1 MADTQKNLRPM
12 TSHSCATTER
22 SQKKVYNQLWDQ
34 MMRKSTADGFHH
46 SRPRK
51 LSPFRYQT
59 NGDWSILM
67 GRTSPDNR
75 CGSHI
80 KRNIT
85 NDTMRTSFYKTD
97 QFLSPD
103 KIGYNAKTNDGQ
115 FRVIKVNKNLWQ
127 SDVLNQKQIDVQ
139 PQQKNKY
146 FHQTLRTEQSNGFQ
160 EQTNLSQTK
169 GATYIRKDHYNKY
182 VATNQNRY
190 HGGEGYLH
198 QKRDSK
204 QMVKLINQEE
214 QRQLS
219 QTREEQRTR
228 NQNLSYTNAFEDYK
242 KRIDDKTSFIN
253 IQINNDKLLNNTF
266 QFTQTSPKNNNMD
279 ERGRQTSLG
288 FTRTTDSQGFNMEKL
303 EKKYNEPFNQKV
315 QQRSG
320 RKMPQYMKDLF
331 ESKKF
336 KDSLQY

>member
-1 MADTQKNLRPM
+1 MTDTPSNQRPM

-34 MMRKSTADGFHH
+34 MLRKSTADGFHH

-51 LSPFRYQT
+51 LSPFRNQT
-59 NGDWSILM
+59 NGDWNILM
-67 GRTSPDNR
+67 GRTSPDNK

-97 QFLSPD
+97 QFLSSD
-103 KIGYNAKTNDGQ
+103 KKGYNAKTNDGQ

-127 SDVLNQKQIDVQ
+127 SDVLNQKQIDAHSL
-139 PQQKNKY
+139 QKNKY
-146 FHQTLRTEQSNGFQ
+146 FHQALRTEQSNGFYDQ
-160 EQTNLSQTK
+160 SDLSYTK

-182 VATNQNRY
+182 VATNTNRY
-190 HGGEGYLH
+190 HGGEGYLYK
-198 QKRDSK
+198 QRDSK
-204 QMVKLINQEE
+204 QMVKLINQME

-228 NQNLSYTNAFEDYK
+228 NQSLNYTNTFEECK
-242 KRIDDKTSFIN
+242 KRKEDKASFIN
-253 IQINNDKLLNNTF
+253 IQINNDKQLNNTF
-266 QFTQTSPKNNNMD
+266 QFTQNSPKNNNIN
-279 ERGRQTSLG
+279 EKGRQTSLG

-303 EKKYNEPFNQKV
+303 ETKYSEPFNQKV